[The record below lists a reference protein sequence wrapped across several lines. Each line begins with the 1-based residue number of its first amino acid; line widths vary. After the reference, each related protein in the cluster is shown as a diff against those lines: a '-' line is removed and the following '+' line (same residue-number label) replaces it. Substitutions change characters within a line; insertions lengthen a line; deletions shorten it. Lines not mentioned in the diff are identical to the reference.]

1 LVKRKPGSLFCK
13 HFAEVEIEL
22 RRKIMVVFHAP
33 AQKNGT
39 LPSRNHCTQAKAN
52 RTKDT
57 IPKIKPTTITE
68 PQVSNL
74 ALNT

>member
-1 LVKRKPGSLFCK
+1 LASTFPKWKLNCAGKSWLVPK
-13 HFAEVEIEL
+13 HL
-22 RRKIMVVFHAP
+22 P
-33 AQKNGT
+33 QNGT
-39 LPSRNHCTQAKAN
+39 LPSRNHHCTQPKTN

-74 ALNT
+74 AFNA